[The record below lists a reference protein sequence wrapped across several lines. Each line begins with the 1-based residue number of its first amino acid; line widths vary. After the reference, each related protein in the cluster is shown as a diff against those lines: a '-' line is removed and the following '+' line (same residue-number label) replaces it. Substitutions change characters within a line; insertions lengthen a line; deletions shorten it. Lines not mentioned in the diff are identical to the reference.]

1 MRTSA
6 PLGSLSRFHLQL
18 SRPGL
23 WFPTVW
29 LYLLPLTADGPAVG
43 RSTTA
48 TALGVRR
55 TKWLIIA
62 VVGSEVALLAGPLG
76 DPPFAAALG
85 LFWLWLWLD
94 QLVLFRE
101 GAYSVG
107 LMKLFGVLS
116 NLCAVCSMGWIWWRG
131 GLG

>member
-6 PLGSLSRFHLQL
+6 LWETPSGLVSGDPALFCVQSQL
-18 SRPGL
+18 VGEVMDVRP
-23 WFPTVW
+23 
-29 LYLLPLTADGPAVG
+29 DRAVG
-43 RSTTA
+43 RTTTA
-48 TALGVRR
+48 TALAVRP

-62 VVGSEVALLAGPLG
+62 VVGGEVALLAGPLG

-94 QLVLFRE
+94 QLVLFRDAE
-101 GAYSVG
+101 YSVG

-116 NLCAVCSMGWIWWRG
+116 NPSRFCWSVRRVQ
-131 GLG
+131 